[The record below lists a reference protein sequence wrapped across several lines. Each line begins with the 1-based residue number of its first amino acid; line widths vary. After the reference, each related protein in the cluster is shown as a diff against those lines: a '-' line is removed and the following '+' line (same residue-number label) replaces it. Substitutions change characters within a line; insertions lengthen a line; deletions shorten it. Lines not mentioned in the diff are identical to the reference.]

1 MIVNKLY
8 IADVKFI
15 CYHFDNKL
23 FGTLALVM
31 SLYRCRPHIL
41 FTTHL
46 TRYQINKTL
55 TITIKIMIDIKSF
68 LSHMTGKFII
78 AFFNIFANL
87 AARSITFVG
96 TRCRL
101 QRIKLRSNQMTY
113 RLEVHVYSH
122 ITDLKKFHH
131 INIVLIFGV
140 LLNALSFYLK

>member
-1 MIVNKLY
+1 MNSEKFVVKMTANKLY
-8 IADVKFI
+8 IGNAKFI
-15 CYHFDNKL
+15 YYHFDNTFFRK
-23 FGTLALVM
+23 LALVM

-101 QRIKLRSNQMTY
+101 QKIKL
-113 RLEVHVYSH
+113 
-122 ITDLKKFHH
+122 I
-131 INIVLIFGV
+131 
-140 LLNALSFYLK
+140 